1 MPSFGVSK
9 DSYSVLTYNKT
20 NPGLQSEFQDSQ
32 DYTEK
37 PCFEKQ
43 KQNKTKKPKNPV
55 SKKQNKQTNKE
66 TKKPKPKKKKEKEK
80 EKKRKEKKRK
90 EKKKAG
96 QLAQAF
102 NPMLGRQRQADF

>member
-43 KQNKTKKPKNPV
+43 KQQQQQKIEKKPLSIILFISFV
-55 SKKQNKQTNKE
+55 
-66 TKKPKPKKKKEKEK
+66 
-80 EKKRKEKKRK
+80 
-90 EKKKAG
+90 
-96 QLAQAF
+96 
-102 NPMLGRQRQADF
+102 